1 MAFDGNPQAV
11 FHGEGYGEL
20 EMIGNPTFNISSS
33 DSLTVSASNT
43 FHIATHTEKGQM
55 IGLKTSG
62 GTGGDLNK
70 EIHWI
75 NVDDIP
81 ADPTTVG
88 ATPDA
93 DNSAIWVDHSGATAV
108 DMAIARGASG
118 NAILASGAHSSLGGT
133 GLVLEIY
140 KLK

>member
-11 FHGEGYGEL
+11 FHGEGFGEL
-20 EMIGNPTFNISSS
+20 EMIGNPTFNISTS
-33 DSLTVSASNT
+33 DNLTVSASNT
-43 FHIATHTEKGQM
+43 FHIATNTKKGQM

-62 GTGGDLNK
+62 GTGGDMNK

-88 ATPDA
+88 DSPSDT
-93 DNSAIWVDHSGATAV
+93 NSAIWVDHVGKTAIE
-108 DMAIARGASG
+108 MAIARGASG
-118 NAILASGAHSSLGGT
+118 NAILSSDTHGTLGGT